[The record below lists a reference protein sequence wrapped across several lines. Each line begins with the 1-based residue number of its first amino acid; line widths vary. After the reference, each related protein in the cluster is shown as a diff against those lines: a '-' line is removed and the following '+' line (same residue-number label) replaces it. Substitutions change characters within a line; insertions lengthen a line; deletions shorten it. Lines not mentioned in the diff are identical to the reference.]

1 MDFENVL
8 KAANWLDKKR
18 DVIKITKLK
27 ELSENNKFFV
37 TLWGHYS
44 AGKSRLINNLLKRD
58 ILPVQTRETTA
69 VLTYIQ
75 FGINEQCILV
85 YEDGTAKQYE
95 LGILKEI
102 FQNTSNFEEV
112 NKIDHIEVFIN
123 DDLLKTGLILV
134 DTPGVNTVIQKHQD
148 LAVDAIEQSG
158 RILYVLG
165 SAPTNIDRQFIKQIA
180 SCGVKISF
188 IRTKCD
194 RFVETEENAEVSLEK
209 EKNDI
214 MSFTESETEFIPIS
228 NEDNNKWFNNINK
241 IRMLLDNMAMK
252 ISEEMIEAKDDKLYL
267 FARQYLNEIK
277 EEETKL
283 EDLIKGN
290 TQNLNREIEKCESDV
305 NKLETIITDLETKIE
320 DRVEQAKIK
329 SKIEIDNLITK
340 RKDDFSN
347 ALVNIKSDAN
357 VQEEISKI
365 YTYHIY
371 VTIEK
376 MQRLLNEYFDEI
388 IKNETEIAISYK
400 PDEIVDI
407 YIPTYAEVQQ
417 DNLRIL
423 EMYNARLLETK
434 IKIEN
439 ALVELKDNGED
450 LSKIEA
456 EFDENAYEEA
466 LAILEQE
473 LAEIPSEMALRV
485 SEHQGIQPSS
495 VFKAIGEVIDI
506 GVLLVPGDVVFNGI
520 KAGVN
525 TTKVAQGL
533 HKMGKAG
540 EVIIKAGATVGK
552 NANAI
557 DRVRDTVYA
566 LNTVLGK
573 RNYSTKS
580 EKKAV
585 KRAVNKAAKKGK
597 DAFETFKENKKSGNV
612 LDALSVAYWTEKF
625 GKQFDSPPKMEIDK
639 EEQESRNQ
647 LRMQISEQQRQLSEE
662 RLQKKKELGLLKDKE
677 KELGAFI
684 QEEKIKKQCIEEEIK
699 KREEINLKQ
708 ARQKALDKYRK
719 EYIVYFGDCIIRI
732 ASELCEQYYKSVSQ
746 NITMYIASQYTEVI
760 SNIESKRE
768 QIRNLLDLKESGNA
782 EIEKKLLECKNIL
795 DKLEMEYNAFDY
807 NRR

>member
-1 MDFENVL
+1 MDFDNVL
-8 KAANWLDKKR
+8 EVANWLDKKT
-18 DVIKITKLK
+18 DIIKITKLK

-44 AGKSRLINNLLKRD
+44 AGKSRLINSLLNRD

-75 FGINEQCILV
+75 FGIDEQCILV
-85 YEDGTAKQYE
+85 YEDGTVKQYE

-102 FQNTSNFEEV
+102 FQNASRFEEV
-112 NKIDHIEVFIN
+112 NKIDHIEVYIN

-134 DTPGVNTVIQKHQD
+134 DTPGINTIIQKHQD

-214 MSFTESETEFIPIS
+214 MSFIELETEFIPVS
-228 NEDNNKWFNNINK
+228 NEIDSKWFANISK
-241 IRMLLDNMAMK
+241 IRVLLKDISMK
-252 ISEEMIEAKDDKLYL
+252 LSEEMLEANNERISV
-267 FARQYLNEIK
+267 FVTQYFNEMKK
-277 EEETKL
+277 EKKHL
-283 EDLIKGN
+283 EDLIKGK
-290 TQNLNREIEKCESDV
+290 TEKLNGEIDKCESDI
-305 NKLETIITDLETKIE
+305 KALEEIISDIEKKIE
-320 DRVEQAKIK
+320 TRVEHAKTK
-329 SKIEIDNLITK
+329 SEKEIDGFITK
-340 RKDDFSN
+340 RIEDFAN
-347 ALVNIKSDAN
+347 ALAN
-357 VQEEISKI
+357 LKPDFNVSYEANLI
-365 YTYHIY
+365 YTDHISL
-371 VTIEK
+371 TIEK
-376 MQRLLNEYFDEI
+376 IQRLLNEYFDEI
-388 IKNETEIAISYK
+388 LKDEMDIIISYNANEK
-400 PDEIVDI
+400 LDLQV
-407 YIPTYAEVQQ
+407 PTYAEVQQ
-417 DNLRIL
+417 ENSRML
-423 EMYNARLLETK
+423 EIYNSRLLETK

-439 ALVELKDNGED
+439 ALAELKDNEED

-456 EFDENAYEEA
+456 GFDENAYEEA
-466 LAILEQE
+466 LNLLEQE
-473 LAEIPSEMALRV
+473 LAEIPSGMALRL
-485 SEHQGIQPSS
+485 SEHQDLQPSS
-495 VFKAIGEVIDI
+495 VFKTIGGTIDAA
-506 GVLLVPGDVVFNGI
+506 LLLLPGEFVFNGI

-533 HKMGKAG
+533 HKMGKVG
-540 EVIIKAGATVGK
+540 EVIIKAGTTVGK

-557 DRVRDTVYA
+557 DKVRDTVYA

-573 RNYSTKS
+573 RKYSNKA
-580 EKKAV
+580 EKKAAE
-585 KRAVNKAAKKGK
+585 RLVNKAAQKGK
-597 DAFETFKENKKSGNV
+597 DAYETFKENKRSGNV

-625 GKQFDSPPKMEIDK
+625 GKQFDSAPKMEIDI
-639 EEQESRNQ
+639 EEQERRNQ
-647 LRMQISEQQRQLSEE
+647 LRKQITKQMQQLSDESI
-662 RLQKKKELGLLKDKE
+662 KKKNELDSLEDKR
-677 KELGAFI
+677 KEVRALV
-684 QEEKIKKQCIEEEIK
+684 QEEKIKKQCIEEEIQK
-699 KREEINLKQ
+699 QEEIILKQ
-708 ARQKALDKYRK
+708 SRQKALDKYRK
-719 EYIVYFGDCIIRI
+719 EYKIYYGDCIIRI

-760 SNIESKRE
+760 SDIESKKE
-768 QIRNLLDLKESGNA
+768 QIRKLLDLRESGKA